1 MTTLQEM
8 LYPYQKNAVAEIVEK
23 KRILLADQPGLG
35 KTLEVLASLQSSG
48 LLDPVAGHA
57 VIVLTP
63 LVNARSAWLASIE
76 RFLMPDHPDLVAVDL
91 SSGSAEKKSKALKQA
106 IDADGPLIVVANHDA
121 LAVTKGGKPRV
132 PELAEIY
139 WSAIVIDESHLVL
152 PIVTPGKST
161 NFWKGLAQLK
171 VHSSKD
177 VLRIAVSGT
186 PDRGKPEYRYG
197 TWRFLNADMVHARQW
212 DWLNENFNVY
222 ERKVARNRTIK
233 QIGAIKQPARWVELD
248 RKMVIRRTKQ
258 EVLPELPPKTYHFI
272 ELPMELPQYHAYK
285 WAESQAL
292 ADFDEV
298 PNALLTFAIEARQI
312 AAYYEDEDGNASS
325 NKLDW
330 ILQWL
335 TERGYTEDL
344 GINPGKVVIS
354 SQFVKTLRW
363 LQAKLSEHGIAAAL
377 LTGELSSQAR
387 ANVQQRFQ
395 DPNDPLRVVLLSGNM
410 GVGIDLDVADD
421 LIMVDLPYDPDKLEQ
436 IEDRVHRASN
446 MHKVTIWHLLSKA
459 SIDMAIAEKSTQ
471 RRLETR
477 RLLDGSRGVDF
488 SRKVVQYVTGET
500 EVSDDIYQAS

>member
-1 MTTLQEM
+1 MTKIQET

-35 KTLEVLASLQSSG
+35 KTLEVLASIQAAN

-91 SSGSAEKKSKALKQA
+91 SSGSAEKKSKVLKEA
-106 IDADGPLIVVANHDA
+106 IEADGPLIVVANHDA

-152 PIVTPGKST
+152 PIVNPGKPT

-197 TWRFLNADMVHARQW
+197 TWRFLEPSMVHTRQW
-212 DWLNENFNVY
+212 DWLNATFNVY
-222 ERKVARNRTIK
+222 ERKVARNRTVR
-233 QIGAIKQPARWVELD
+233 QIGAIKEPAKWVAVD
-248 RKMVIRRTKQ
+248 RSMVIRRTKE

-272 ELPMELPQYHAYK
+272 ELPMQLDQYHAYK
-285 WAESQAL
+285 AAESAAM
-292 ADFDEV
+292 ADMDEV
-298 PNALLTFAIEARQI
+298 PNAMLTFAIAARQL
-312 AAYYEDEDGNASS
+312 ATYYEDHS
-325 NKLDW
+325 NKFEW
-330 ILQWL
+330 VLQWL

-344 GINPGKVVIS
+344 GVTPGKVVIS

-363 LQAKLSEHGIAAAL
+363 LQIKLSEHGIAAAL
-377 LTGELSSQAR
+377 LTGEMTSNAR

-395 DPNDPLRVVLLSGNM
+395 DPNDPLRVILLSGNM
-410 GVGIDLDVADD
+410 GVGIDLDIADD
-421 LIMVDLPYDPDKLEQ
+421 LIMMDLPYDPDKLEQ

-471 RRLETR
+471 RRFETR
-477 RLLDGSRGVDF
+477 RLLDGARGVDF

-500 EVSDDIYQAS
+500 EVNDGVYQAS